1 MADRDGL
8 WAPHR
13 RAMTTGLILL
23 VTLVAFEALAV
34 NTVMPEVK
42 KDLGGLALY
51 GWVFSAFMLATVVSI
66 SVAGREADRRGLAP
80 VLGAGV
86 ALFALGLVCGGAAP
100 SMGAL
105 VASRV
110 VQGLGA
116 GAVSSV
122 ANMAIG
128 RAYPEWLRPRLL
140 AVLST
145 SWVLPGLLG
154 PSVAAVIATV
164 VGWRY
169 VFFGLLPLVLLGAR
183 LALPALRAHGPLTEA
198 VRSTTS
204 TSRTSDALAVALGA
218 ALLLGGLSGAESIAP
233 LALVPIGVAILV
245 RSLRRLTP
253 AGTFRLRPGP
263 PAAIALNGIMS
274 AAFFATDSF
283 LPLAVSDVRGRS
295 VTLAGAALA
304 AGALSWTAGAWI
316 VAHYSAR
323 IPAYR
328 LARAGLLLVALGI
341 AGVGASL
348 SPGVPV
354 LTFVAA
360 WVSAG
365 LGMGLGYQSVALIVL
380 SGNEGEVSG
389 FVVSARQL
397 VDVLGASVGAGFAGA
412 CVATAVALGRSTA
425 SGLLVAFSVLGTAA
439 LAGAVAARRLS
450 FAGPDPNVLEVARPS
465 TGEP

>member
-1 MADRDGL
+1 
-8 WAPHR
+8 
-13 RAMTTGLILL
+13 MTTGLVLL
-23 VTLVAFEALAV
+23 VTLVAFEALAI

-80 VLGAGV
+80 VLAAGV
-86 ALFALGLVCGGAAP
+86 VLFAAGLIGGGAAP

-105 VASRV
+105 VACRV

-122 ANMAIG
+122 ANLAIG

-154 PSVAAVIATV
+154 PAVAAFIATLA
-164 VGWRY
+164 GWRF

-183 LALPALRAHGPLTEA
+183 LALPALRAHGPLPDA
-198 VRSTTS
+198 ARARVS
-204 TSRTSDALAVALGA
+204 TSRTRDALAVALGA
-218 ALLLGGLSGAESIAP
+218 AVLLGGLSAAESVAP
-233 LALVPIGVAILV
+233 LVLVPIGGVVLL

-295 VTLAGAALA
+295 VSLAGAALA
-304 AGALSWTAGAWI
+304 AGALSWSAGAWI

-323 IPAYR
+323 VAAYQF
-328 LARAGLLLVALGI
+328 ARAGLLLVALGI
-341 AGVGASL
+341 GGVIAAL
-348 SPGVPV
+348 SPEVPV
-354 LTFVAA
+354 VTFVFA
-360 WVSAG
+360 WISAG

-397 VDVLGASVGAGFAGA
+397 VDVLGASIGAGMAGA
-412 CVATAVALGRSTA
+412 CVATAAALGRSTA
-425 SGLLVAFSVLGTAA
+425 AGLLAAFSIVAAAA
-439 LAGAVAARRLS
+439 LAGALAAPRL
-450 FAGPDPNVLEVARPS
+450 ARPQGGPV
-465 TGEP
+465 TIGGESALHS

>member
-1 MADRDGL
+1 
-8 WAPHR
+8 
-13 RAMTTGLILL
+13 MTTGLILL
-23 VTLVAFEALAV
+23 VTLIAFEALAV

-86 ALFALGLVCGGAAP
+86 VLFALGLLGGGAAP
-100 SMGAL
+100 SMPAL
-105 VASRV
+105 VACRV
-110 VQGLGA
+110 IQGLGA

-122 ANMAIG
+122 ANLAIG

-154 PSVAAVIATV
+154 PTVAAIVATV
-164 VGWRY
+164 IGWRF

-183 LALPALRAHGPLTEA
+183 LALPALRDHGPLAESD
-198 VRSTTS
+198 RSTES
-204 TSRTSDALAVALGA
+204 TSRTTDALALALGA
-218 ALLLGGLSGAESIAP
+218 ALALTGFSAAESVAP
-233 LALVPIGVAILV
+233 LALVPVGGVILV

-274 AAFFATDSF
+274 AAFFATDYF
-283 LPLAVSDVRGRS
+283 VPLAVSDVRHRS
-295 VTLAGAALA
+295 VTIAGAALA

-316 VAHYSAR
+316 VAHYSQR
-323 IPAYR
+323 IAAYR

-341 AGVGASL
+341 AGVTASL
-348 SPGVPV
+348 SAEVPV
-354 LTFVAA
+354 FMFV
-360 WVSAG
+360 VSWLAAG

-397 VDVLGASVGAGFAGA
+397 VDVLGASLGAGLAGA
-412 CVATAVALGRSTA
+412 CVATAVALGGSTA
-425 SGLLVAFSVLGTAA
+425 SGLLVAFSIMAA
-439 LAGAVAARRLS
+439 AAVAGAVGARRLS
-450 FAGPDPNVLEVARPS
+450 VSRREPVALDPSRSSTLEP
-465 TGEP
+465 